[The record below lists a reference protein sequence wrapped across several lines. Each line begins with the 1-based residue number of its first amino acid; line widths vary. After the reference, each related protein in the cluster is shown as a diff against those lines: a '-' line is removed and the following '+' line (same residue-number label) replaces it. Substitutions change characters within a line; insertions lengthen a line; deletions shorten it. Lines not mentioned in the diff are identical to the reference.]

1 MDTYL
6 LELVRYI
13 HLNPLRA
20 GIVTSQEELRRYRYS
35 GHGRLLGAKVH
46 LWQERQEILSY
57 FDEDVRLAMQKY
69 EAYVAE
75 GIAMGKRPDL
85 TGGGLVRSA
94 GGWGAILSARRAG
107 TILRS
112 DERILGDSDFVESVL
127 KAAEER
133 VERETL
139 YKTAGIS
146 LEDAARRV
154 AQLMEMNVDDVL
166 EHSKKPTVVQA
177 RSLLCYWAVREV
189 GMTTTDVAGK
199 LGISQS
205 AVSRLVVRGEHFA
218 TEKGWQLQ

>member
-1 MDTYL
+1 MIEEAKREGPD
-6 LELVRYI
+6 E
-13 HLNPLRA
+13 NNLRNLPTFA
-20 GIVTSQEELRRYRYS
+20 P
-35 GHGRLLGAKVH
+35 
-46 LWQERQEILSY
+46 Y
-57 FDEDVRLAMQKY
+57 FDEDVRLAMRKY

-85 TGGGLVRSA
+85 TGGGLVRSM
-94 GGWGAILSARRAG
+94 GGWGAILSARHAG
-107 TILRS
+107 TNLRS

-133 VERETL
+133 VERETF
-139 YKTAGIS
+139 YKAAGVS

-218 TEKGWQLQ
+218 AEKGWQLQ

>member
-1 MDTYL
+1 
-6 LELVRYI
+6 
-13 HLNPLRA
+13 
-20 GIVTSQEELRRYRYS
+20 
-35 GHGRLLGAKVH
+35 
-46 LWQERQEILSY
+46 
-57 FDEDVRLAMQKY
+57 
-69 EAYVAE
+69 
-75 GIAMGKRPDL
+75 MGKRPDL
-85 TGGGLVRSA
+85 TGGGLVRCM
-94 GGWGAILSARRAG
+94 GGWGAILSARHAG
-107 TILRS
+107 TNLRS

-133 VERETL
+133 VERETF
-139 YKTAGIS
+139 YKAAGVS

-218 TEKGWQLQ
+218 AEKGWQLQ